1 MWDII
6 NTWAKING
14 LRNRPKIQRINDKSR
29 FSEKINKID
38 KFLVNCFKKE
48 DIYNFNNENGL
59 QVWLL
64 EPFKRLEDDMHQ
76 LMPNNLKVRLS

>member
-1 MWDII
+1 MTKVDSQKRLI
-6 NTWAKING
+6 
-14 LRNRPKIQRINDKSR
+14 
-29 FSEKINKID
+29 KID

-64 EPFKRLEDDMHQ
+64 EPFKRLEDNMHQ

>member
-48 DIYNFNNENGL
+48 DI
-59 QVWLL
+59 
-64 EPFKRLEDDMHQ
+64 
-76 LMPNNLKVRLS
+76 

>member
-64 EPFKRLEDDMHQ
+64 EPFKRLEDNMHQ

>member
-14 LRNRPKIQRINDKSR
+14 LRSRPKIQRINDKSR

-64 EPFKRLEDDMHQ
+64 EPFKRLEDNMHQ